1 MNEPSSA
8 RKSFLF
14 AAAASAVVAFAPF
27 LRIFLS
33 GQSFYFRDLSGQFF
47 PDRRFLLEGL
57 ARGEW
62 RFWNPLIH
70 EGLPSGLL
78 PHANL
83 PELLQLLM
91 PNEFGMSLFLALH
104 VPFAAIAFVYLARDL
119 GINAAG
125 AACGALIYAL
135 GGFTLSTINLYVYVQ
150 TIAWAP
156 VFILAFRRGVGEGSG
171 RRLGLAALAF
181 AFMVDTMG
189 LEIGFQACLLA
200 VLLAP
205 PSTSARFA
213 RSAVIALLGLA
224 LTAASILPVLGL
236 AGTGE
241 RGVGFDSS
249 VVLANSIHPL
259 AFAQVLIANFFGDIS
274 NLAGQ
279 WWGVN
284 FFPRGFPY
292 ILSLYLGPT
301 VIGLALAGALVKHP
315 FRGRLVGIALIAL
328 AVGLGRYAGW
338 ATVLDLSPSL
348 RFLRYPVKAFFTFQ
362 FVAALLAA
370 FAVSESVGE
379 NRAHL
384 KRVAVIAL
392 IIGLPLLA
400 LIFLPT
406 WAPGVMS
413 WFLQGFLPAGI
424 TPVTLAVIGGAI
436 TSDAATGG
444 LVALALAAVAYLAYQ
459 ERIAAS
465 RAAIVMVALVGADL
479 IRGGAGL
486 NSSVTQSFY
495 SLSPEMAHEVEQ
507 IKQSNGRVFSC
518 DPEASK
524 SYWSGRRTKGVFHE
538 AFTMATL
545 QEVLLP
551 DFNVAFGVKTALG
564 IDRTGF
570 VPPSRVL
577 SPELAACRD
586 IDQIV
591 PSLQAAGV
599 THVVSLEPLANP
611 HLHLQNE
618 VSPKRITPLT
628 IRIYQLDGGRSRFSR
643 DAVVVRDIPNE
654 LALDVTSDQAG
665 TLIVRDPFAAGWTAS
680 VNGSPR
686 SIIKTADGYREIRL
700 SAGKNQIAMTYAPEG
715 LRKGIFIS
723 LIALALTAL
732 LIVAGRS
739 ARLGKEFVDVSWAN
753 RQRTRKIEP

>member
-14 AAAASAVVAFAPF
+14 AAAASAFVAFAPF
-27 LRIFLS
+27 LRIFLG

-47 PDRRFLLEGL
+47 PDRRFLLDGL

-70 EGLPSGLL
+70 EGVPSGLL

-104 VPFAAIAFVYLARDL
+104 VPFAAITFVYLARDL
-119 GINAAG
+119 GINAVG
-125 AACGALIYAL
+125 AACGSLIYAL

-156 VFILAFRRGVGEGSG
+156 LFILAFRRGVGEGSG
-171 RRLGLAALAF
+171 RCLGVAALAF
-181 AFMVDTMG
+181 ALMVDTMG

-200 VLLAP
+200 VVMAP
-205 PSTSARFA
+205 PSTGARFA
-213 RSAVIALLGLA
+213 RSAAVALLGLA
-224 LTAASILPVLGL
+224 LTAASVFPVLGL

-259 AFAQVLIANFFGDIS
+259 AFAQVLIASFFGDIS
-274 NLAGQ
+274 NLTGQ

-292 ILSLYLGPT
+292 IMSLYLGPA

-315 FRGRLVGIALIAL
+315 LRGRLIGIALVAL
-328 AVGLGRYAGW
+328 AVSLGRYAGW
-338 ATVLDLSPSL
+338 AALLDLSPSL
-348 RFLRYPVKAFFTFQ
+348 RFLRYPVKAFFTVQ
-362 FVAALLAA
+362 FVAALLSA
-370 FAVSESVGE
+370 FAVSELVEG
-379 NRAHL
+379 NKAHL
-384 KRVAVIAL
+384 KRLAVIAL
-392 IIGLPLLA
+392 ITGLPLLG
-400 LIFLPT
+400 LIFLPA
-406 WAPGVMS
+406 WAPDLTA
-413 WFLQGFLPAGI
+413 WFLQGFLPAGM
-424 TPVTLAVIGGAI
+424 TPVTRAVIAGTI
-436 TSDAATGG
+436 TADAATGG
-444 LVALALAAVAYLAYQ
+444 LVALGVATVAYFVHQ

-465 RAAIVMVALVGADL
+465 RAAVVMVALIGADL

-486 NSSVTQSFY
+486 NSSVTQAFY

-518 DPEASK
+518 DPEASQG
-524 SYWSGRRTKGVFHE
+524 YWRGRRTKGVFHE

-570 VPPSRVL
+570 VPQSRVL
-577 SPELAACRD
+577 TPELAACRD
-586 IDQIV
+586 VDQIV
-591 PSLQAAGV
+591 TSLQAAGV
-599 THVVSLEPLANP
+599 THVVSLEPLVNP
-611 HLHLQNE
+611 HLRLQNE
-618 VSPKRITPLT
+618 VSPKRIAPLT
-628 IRIYQLDGGRSRFSR
+628 VRIYQLDGARSRFSR
-643 DAVVVRDIPNE
+643 DALVVRDIPNE
-654 LALDVTSDQAG
+654 LVLDVTSEEGAA
-665 TLIVRDPFAAGWTAS
+665 LIVRDPFAAGWTAS
-680 VNGSPR
+680 VNGSPQ
-686 SIIKTADGYREIRL
+686 SIIRTADGYREIRL
-700 SAGKNQIAMTYAPEG
+700 SAGKNQIEMTYVPEG

-739 ARLGKEFVDVSWAN
+739 LTLGK
-753 RQRTRKIEP
+753 